1 MKLVLASAN
10 RHKAQ
15 EFARLLPGFDVE
27 PYAGQLP
34 EETGSTFRENAELKA
49 REVHRAT
56 GGRHWVLA
64 DDSGIEAAA
73 LGGRPGVRSARLA
86 GEEATDEQNLE
97 ALLSLLEGHDD
108 RRVRYVA
115 ELVAIAPEGWEL
127 HARGELPGTLA
138 PQPRGSGGFGY
149 DPAFVP
155 DGEAR
160 TVAEMSPQEKDA
172 ISHRARAGASLRD
185 QLRSASAETD
195 RLLLRAIQ
203 PGDRSAFE
211 PIWADPEA
219 MRYIG
224 MGVPRVGQEALD
236 MMDRLVAHREE
247 HGFGLWTVIPKGQDR
262 VVGWAG
268 LSVPRFLPA
277 VLPAVECGW
286 LLAPSAWGN
295 GYATEAGL
303 AALRHGFGD
312 LRLDRIISIIYPGN
326 ERSAAVARRLG
337 MRQAGDEV
345 HSVTGRTVSIWETL
359 GRPGG

>member
-10 RHKAQ
+10 RHKAE
-15 EFARLLPGFDVE
+15 EFARLLPGFEVE
-27 PYAGQLP
+27 PYAGPLP

-56 GGRHWVLA
+56 GGRYWVLA

-73 LGGRPGVRSARLA
+73 LDGRPGVRSARLA
-86 GEEATDEQNLE
+86 GEDATDDENLQ
-97 ALLSLLEGHDD
+97 ALLSLLEGQDD

-115 ELVAIAPEGWEL
+115 ELVAIAPAGWEL

-138 PQPRGSGGFGY
+138 TEPRGSGGFGY

-155 DGEAR
+155 DGETR
-160 TVAEMSPQEKDA
+160 TVAEMAPQEKDA
-172 ISHRARAGASLRD
+172 ISHRAQAGRSLRA

-195 RLLLRAIQ
+195 RLTLRAIQ
-203 PGDRSAFE
+203 PGDRAAFE

-224 MGVPRVGQEALD
+224 MGVPRVGQEALE
-236 MMDRLVAHREE
+236 MIVRLVAHREE
-247 HGFGLWTVIPKGQDR
+247 FGFGLWAVIPRGDDR

-286 LLAPSAWGN
+286 LLARSEWGK
-295 GYATEAGL
+295 GYATEAAR

-312 LRLDRIISIIYPGN
+312 LGLDRIISVIYPGN
-326 ERSAAVARRLG
+326 ERSIAVARKLG
-337 MRQAGDEV
+337 MRHASDEV
-345 HSVTGRTVSIWETL
+345 HSVTRRTVSIWETVGL
-359 GRPGG
+359 PDG

>member
-27 PYAGQLP
+27 PYGGTLP
-34 EETGSTFRENAELKA
+34 EETGATFRENAELKG

-64 DDSGIEAAA
+64 DDSGIEAPA
-73 LGGRPGVRSARLA
+73 LDGRPGVRSARLA
-86 GEEATDEQNLE
+86 GEDATDEENL
-97 ALLSLLEGHDD
+97 AMLLSLLEGHED

-127 HARGELPGTLA
+127 HARGELRGALA
-138 PQPRGSGGFGY
+138 AQSRGSGGFGY

-155 DGEAR
+155 EGETR
-160 TVAEMSPQEKDA
+160 TVAEMSAGEKDA
-172 ISHRARAGASLRD
+172 ISHRAQAGASLRR

-195 RLLLRAIQ
+195 RLILRAIQ
-203 PGDRSAFE
+203 PGDLAAFE
-211 PIWADPEA
+211 PIWADAEA

-224 MGVPRVGQEALD
+224 MGLPRVGQEALE
-236 MMDRLVAHREE
+236 MIDRLVAHREE
-247 HGFGLWTVIPKGQDR
+247 FGFGLWSVIPRGGDR

-268 LSVPRFLPA
+268 LSVPRFLPV
-277 VLPAVECGW
+277 VLPVVECGW
-286 LLAPSAWGN
+286 LLAPSEWGK

-303 AALRHGFGD
+303 AALRHAFED
-312 LRLDRIISIIYPGN
+312 LGLDRIISIIYPDN

-337 MRQAGDEV
+337 MRHAGDEV
-345 HSVTGRTVSIWETL
+345 HSVTGKPVSIWETHGL
-359 GRPGG
+359 PD